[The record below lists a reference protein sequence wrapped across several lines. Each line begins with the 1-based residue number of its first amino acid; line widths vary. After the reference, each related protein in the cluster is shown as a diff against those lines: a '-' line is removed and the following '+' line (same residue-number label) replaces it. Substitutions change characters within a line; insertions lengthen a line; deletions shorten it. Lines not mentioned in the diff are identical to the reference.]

1 MKALL
6 ARIKLLY
13 QSGAFHIV
21 GSNAINKMVT
31 FISSIIVV
39 RILTTTEYGLFTY
52 AWNIYSIIL
61 LFNGMGIDSGVL
73 QLGSERSG
81 DSAYAE
87 KLSNYATRFGIR
99 FNMLLTAVIL
109 VIGLFFPMEIEGAG
123 MLLCMLCLLPT
134 PKLISAINSIYLR
147 TQKRNKE
154 MSGVSVLTTVVVLII
169 TNTCAWLFRE
179 KGLVLGY
186 YIAYIFSVV
195 VTMWHCKLRYLRG
208 RAILTPDER
217 KTLFSISFVSM
228 CNNGLSQLM
237 YLLDVFVLG
246 VVVPDETV
254 LASYKVATTIPSALT
269 LIPIAVMVYLY
280 PYFAQNRNDGKWCMR
295 KYGLVLGVMGAFNAV
310 VSVTLF
316 FFAPFVIRT
325 FFGANYMDAVPI
337 FKVLAINY
345 FFSGTFR
352 ILSGNL
358 LVTQRK
364 LKFNL
369 FVAIFSGVSNAVA
382 NFFFI
387 LWWGP
392 MGAAIATVCVVILTS
407 ILNTVYLLHTFKKA
421 S

>member
-1 MKALL
+1 MKTLL
-6 ARIKLLY
+6 ARIKLLS

-39 RILTTTEYGLFTY
+39 RILTKGEYGLFTY

-73 QLGSERSG
+73 QLGSEKSG
-81 DSAYAE
+81 DSTYAE
-87 KLSNYATRFGIR
+87 KLSNYAVRFGLR
-99 FNMLLTAVIL
+99 FNILLTVAILAV
-109 VIGLFFPMEIEGAG
+109 GLFFPMEIEGAG
-123 MLLCMLCLLPT
+123 VLLCMLCLLPM
-134 PKLISAINSIYLR
+134 PKLISAINGVYLR

-154 MSGVSVLTTVVVLII
+154 MSGVSVLTTIVVLVV
-169 TNTCAWLFRE
+169 TNSCAWLFRE
-179 KGLVLGY
+179 KGLILGY
-186 YIAYIFSVV
+186 YIAYTFSIII
-195 VTMWHCKLRYLRG
+195 TTWHCKLTYLKG
-208 RAILTPDER
+208 RTTLERDER
-217 KTLFSISFVSM
+217 KTLFTISFVSM
-228 CNNGLSQLM
+228 CNNGLSQLL

-246 VVVPDETV
+246 IVVPDESV

-269 LIPIAVMVYLY
+269 FIPIAVMVYLY
-280 PYFAQNRNDGKWCMR
+280 PYFAQNRTDGKWCMR
-295 KYGLVLGVMGAFNAV
+295 KYGQVLGVMGAFNAV
-310 VSVTLF
+310 VSATLF
-316 FFAPFVIRT
+316 LFAPFVVRT

-337 FKVLAINY
+337 FRLLAINY

-369 FVAIFSGVSNAVA
+369 YIAVFSGIGNAVA

-387 LWWGP
+387 QWWGS